1 MLSFLLQLFYLKISV
16 LLMLCFVGGPNIPY
30 EADVSERVR
39 SGKAIGPSPQINNN
53 PATGRTLGFDQPV
66 HKNVCLL
73 FMVP

>member
-1 MLSFLLQLFYLKISV
+1 
-16 LLMLCFVGGPNIPY
+16 MLCFVGGPNIPY

-73 FMVP
+73 FMVPWQIL